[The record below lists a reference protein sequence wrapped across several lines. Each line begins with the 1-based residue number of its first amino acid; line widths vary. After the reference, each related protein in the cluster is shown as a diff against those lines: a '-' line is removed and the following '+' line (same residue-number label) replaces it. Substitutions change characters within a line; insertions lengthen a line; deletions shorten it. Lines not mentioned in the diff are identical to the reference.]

1 MEQHSPRPRAGE
13 AGPLMEAGGSESLD
27 ATANS
32 VLSPWGSG
40 LPWGVKTEAQNLSSI
55 LETGLWLLDGEWVRD
70 GKV

>member
-1 MEQHSPRPRAGE
+1 
-13 AGPLMEAGGSESLD
+13 MEAGGSESLD

-32 VLSPWGSG
+32 ALSPWGSG
-40 LPWGVKTEAQNLSSI
+40 LPWGVETEAQNLSSI